1 MKSQVPLAGFSA
13 DSPVDETQRQKRF
26 EDRIQA
32 GESIEPKDWM
42 PEAYRS
48 QLIRMI
54 SQHAH
59 SEVVGM
65 YPEGNWITR
74 APTLRRK
81 LGLLAKVQDECG
93 HGLYL
98 YCAAE
103 TLGVDRDDLTEKLLS
118 GKAKYASIFNYPTLS
133 WADIGVIGWLVDG
146 AAIINQ
152 TPLAKC
158 SYGPYARAMVH
169 ICKEESFH
177 LKQGFEIVTT
187 LAKGTSVQKEMVQES
202 LNRWGGPVLMM
213 FGPSDLES
221 INSEVLMRWKVK
233 LFSNDSLRQRF
244 VNGAVVQARAVG
256 LNLPDPELRYNKETG
271 NWDFGPIDWDE
282 FWQVVKGQGPCNRER
297 MRMFRRKHKDG
308 RWVREAAKAYASR
321 NSANRE

>member
-1 MKSQVPLAGFSA
+1 MKSQVPIPGYTG
-13 DSPVDETQRQKRF
+13 DSQEVEAQRKNYF
-26 EDRIQA
+26 EDRIHS
-32 GESIEPKDWM
+32 GERIEPKDWM
-42 PEAYRS
+42 PERYRS

-59 SEVVGM
+59 SEVIGM

-103 TLGVDRDDLTEKLLS
+103 TLGVDRNDLTEKLLS

-158 SYGPYARAMVH
+158 SYGPYSRAMIH

-187 LAKGTSVQKEMVQES
+187 LAKGTSVQKKMVQES
-202 LNRWGGPVLMM
+202 VNRWWWPVLMM
-213 FGPSDLES
+213 FGPSDKES
-221 INSEVLMRWKVK
+221 PNSEELMRWQVK
-233 LFSNDSLRQRF
+233 LHSNDSLRQRF
-244 VNGAVVQARAVG
+244 VNGSVAQAKAVE
-256 LNLPDPELRYNKETG
+256 LTLPDPELRYNEETG
-271 NWDFGPIDWDE
+271 NWDFGSIDWDE
-282 FWQVVKGQGPCNRER
+282 FWQVVKGHGPCNRDR
-297 MRMFRRKHKDG
+297 MGMFRRKHKEG
-308 RWVREAAKAYASR
+308 RWVREAAHAYASGHPV
-321 NSANRE
+321 N